1 MHEFKAFLVRLA
13 KLLLRLALDESL
25 RRGLPQV
32 YKRLDAEVPVL
43 MANHAPPGKIQG
55 AIASAIAEVTGHR
68 VTSDQIEAVI
78 GLYSPVA
85 AAKNLLLSR
94 R

>member
-1 MHEFKAFLVRLA
+1 MHAFKAFLVRLA
-13 KLLLRLALDESL
+13 KLLLKLALDESL
-25 RRGLPQV
+25 RRALPQV
-32 YKRLDAEVPVL
+32 YKKLDAEVPLL
-43 MANHAPPGKIQG
+43 MANHAPPGKVQG
-55 AIASAIAEVTGHR
+55 AIASAIADATGAR

-85 AAKNLLLSR
+85 AARNLLLSR